1 MSSGSSRSAFTAD
14 HADHVDDPIADQEE
28 EESCLDSRP
37 SPTDIES
44 LLQRLMKQDEKVNR
58 ADMLVEKCGVFGCIA
73 NGDWPTNLGVA
84 SIVGL
89 GLVGLQHR

>member
-1 MSSGSSRSAFTAD
+1 MSVQPVDKEEGRS
-14 HADHVDDPIADQEE
+14 HDPD
-28 EESCLDSRP
+28 P
-37 SPTDIES
+37 SAEATLA
-44 LLQRLMKQDEKVNR
+44 LLQKFMNQNDSDNR

>member
-1 MSSGSSRSAFTAD
+1 MSVHPTDRKEG
-14 HADHVDDPIADQEE
+14 EE
-28 EESCLDSRP
+28 EGMSRDGGTGPSSAASLAVLQKFMSQDDSN
-37 SPTDIES
+37 T
-44 LLQRLMKQDEKVNR
+44 R